1 MVIDDVLMT
10 SDELPHQVRMVVL
23 EFVRAG
29 FRHVGI
35 LRGGLA
41 ALSPEQRIA
50 LVASDVRGVTVDA
63 SSEHNPSRPSTA
75 AALRSMMPR
84 LPSLTAKK
92 AKAPIQ
98 TL

>member
-50 LVASDVRGVTVDA
+50 LVASDVRGVC
-63 SSEHNPSRPSTA
+63 
-75 AALRSMMPR
+75 PR
-84 LPSLTAKK
+84 VARTRRRRRR
-92 AKAPIQ
+92 
-98 TL
+98 